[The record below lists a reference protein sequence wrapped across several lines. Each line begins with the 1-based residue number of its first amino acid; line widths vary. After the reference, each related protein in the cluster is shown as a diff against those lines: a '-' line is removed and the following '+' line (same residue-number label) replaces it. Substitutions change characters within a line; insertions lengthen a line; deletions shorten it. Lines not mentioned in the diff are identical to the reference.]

1 LAGVPFWNA
10 ARTALVYVPEVDM
23 KALTLI
29 VAGVL
34 AAGCE
39 VNLNTEGLTAREL
52 KTFKV
57 TGTPDL
63 VLDTF
68 DGAIELHSWDR
79 PEIEVEVEKRAME
92 QVLLDEIKVDAQQ
105 QGDKIIV
112 KITGPSRTLH
122 RGVTIGMHISPTARL
137 RVAVPRSA
145 NINALSGDGSI
156 RAEAIEGKLVLH
168 TTDGSVSG
176 ARLGGD
182 IQIRSGDGSI
192 RLEHTTGK
200 LDLETDDGS
209 IGLEA
214 KPTVLRVRTGDG
226 SIRTTIEPDTVMSD
240 NWDIATSDGSV
251 VLTLPGLFNAEIDA
265 ETSDGS
271 VRTNHPLLDDRREE
285 RREGEDGDE
294 RRERRRILRS
304 KIGDGGKLLKI
315 RTGDGTIRIDR

>member
-1 LAGVPFWNA
+1 MKVLTLVVAG
-10 ARTALVYVPEVDM
+10 ALV
-23 KALTLI
+23 
-29 VAGVL
+29 
-34 AAGCE
+34 AGCE
-39 VNLNTEGLTAREL
+39 VNLNTEGLTAREV

-57 TGTPDL
+57 AGQPEL

-79 PEIEVEVEKRAME
+79 NEIEVEVEKRAME
-92 QVLLDEIKVDAQQ
+92 QTLLDEIKIDAQQ
-105 QGDKIIV
+105 QGDKITIKV
-112 KITGPSRTLH
+112 TGPARPEH

-145 NINALSGDGSI
+145 NINATSGDGSI

-176 ARLGGD
+176 TRLGGD

-192 RLEHTTGK
+192 RLDNTTGK

-209 IGLEA
+209 IGVEA
-214 KPTVLRVRTGDG
+214 KPTVLRLRSGDG
-226 SIRTTIEPDTVMSD
+226 AIRTTIEPDSVMSD
-240 NWDIATSDGSV
+240 NWDITTSDGSV
-251 VLTLPGLFNAEIDA
+251 VVTLPGQFNAEIDA

-294 RRERRRILRS
+294 RRERRRTLRS
-304 KIGDGGKLLKI
+304 KIGDGGKILKI